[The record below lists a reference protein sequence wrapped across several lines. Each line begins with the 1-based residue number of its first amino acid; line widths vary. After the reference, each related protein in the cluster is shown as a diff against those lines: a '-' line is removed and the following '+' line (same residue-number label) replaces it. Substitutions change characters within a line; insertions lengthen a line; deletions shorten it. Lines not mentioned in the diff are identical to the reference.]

1 MKGNRPNLAILGGTP
16 AFDVPIPVGQLYF
29 PSWDRYEQAFR
40 DIFKREYYNNNGP
53 LHERLEYQLCQFLG
67 VKHVLLVSNATL
79 GLMMVADALE
89 LTGKVL
95 MPAFT
100 FIASAQSV
108 SWAGLNPL
116 FCDIDRDTHQIDV
129 NEILNRMDDEVS
141 AVMGVNLWG
150 GACQP
155 KILEE
160 LATTLGVPL
169 YFDSAHA
176 FGCMVEEG
184 KIGGFG
190 QAEVFSFHATKILN
204 ATEGGCICTNDDD
217 LALRLRSIRP
227 SYGAAAPVPIV
238 RVANARMS
246 EAQAAVALMSLEDFP
261 ENRANNEKLY
271 RLYERYLREVPGIR
285 LVKPAQVVFSN
296 YQYLICEIDSRQ
308 FGLSRDQLLEVLK
321 AENVIARRYFYPGL
335 HRCIPYADDAR
346 LGGAKFP
353 HTDELCQVCVQ
364 LPIGARV
371 SETSVEKI
379 CDILVRI
386 HGHAQGIRDRLK

>member
-1 MKGNRPNLAILGGTP
+1 MNTRPNLAIFGAPP
-16 AFDVPIPVGQLYF
+16 AFDVPLPVGQLYF
-29 PSWDRYEQAFR
+29 PSWERYERAFR
-40 DIFKREYYNNNGP
+40 GIFERQYYNNNGP
-53 LHERLEYQLCQFLG
+53 LHEQLECRLREFFG

-108 SWAGLNPL
+108 SRAGLDPL
-116 FCDIDRDTHQIDV
+116 FCDINRNTHQIDV
-129 NEILNRMDDEVS
+129 DQIVRHMDEEVS
-141 AVMGVNLWG
+141 AIMGVNLWG
-150 GACQP
+150 GTCQP
-155 KILEE
+155 QILEK
-160 LATTLGVPL
+160 LADTLGVKL

-176 FGCMVEEG
+176 FGCAIEEG
-184 KIGGFG
+184 KIGSFG

-227 SYGAAAPVPIV
+227 SYRESTPLVPVV

-261 ENRANNEKLY
+261 ENRANNE
-271 RLYERYLREVPGIR
+271 RLYQLYECRLRDIPGIR
-285 LVKPAQVVFSN
+285 LVEPAQVRVSN
-296 YQYLICEIDSRQ
+296 YQYLICEIDEIR

-335 HRCIPYADDAR
+335 HHCIPYANDSR
-346 LGGAKFP
+346 FCTEPLI
-353 HTDELCQVCVQ
+353 HTDELCHSCLQ

-371 SETSVEKI
+371 SAQVVEKI
-379 CDILVRI
+379 CDILVLTQANAKWIAQRI
-386 HGHAQGIRDRLK
+386 K

>member
-1 MKGNRPNLAILGGTP
+1 MKENRSNLAIFGGTP

-53 LHERLEYQLCQFLG
+53 LHERLEHQLCQFLG

-150 GACQP
+150 GSCQP
-155 KILEE
+155 KVLEK
-160 LATTLGVPL
+160 LADSLGVPL

-176 FGCMVEEG
+176 FGCAVEEG

-190 QAEVFSFHATKILN
+190 RAEVFSFHATKILN
-204 ATEGGCICTNDDD
+204 ATEGGCISTNDDD
-217 LALRLRSIRP
+217 LALRLRSMRP
-227 SYGAAAPVPIV
+227 SYGATASVPVV

-271 RLYERYLREVPGIR
+271 RLYEGRLREIPGIR
-285 LVKPAQVVFSN
+285 LVEPAQVVFSN
-296 YQYLICEIDSRQ
+296 YQYLICEVDANQ

-335 HRCIPYADDAR
+335 HRCIPYVDDPR
-346 LGGAKFP
+346 YGGGALP

-371 SETSVEKI
+371 SEASVEKI
-379 CDILVRI
+379 CDILAWV
-386 HGHAQGIRDRLK
+386 HGHAREIRDQLK